1 MKACTEIPSSSISVL
16 VLMLSLFA
24 ISVIFTSIDSV
35 PTVEAKYVFSK
46 KWGTLGSGNGEFK
59 SPEGIAI
66 DSSGR
71 VYVADTGNNRIQQFR
86 LANPCPS
93 GTSQTVSGVCF
104 VRAWGSLGTG
114 NGQFN
119 KPLDV
124 ALDSS
129 GLVYVADAGN
139 NRIQMFKGNGAFV
152 KAWSSDGPG
161 TTKFE
166 SVVGVALDIVTN
178 DIYVAE
184 GTIPGH
190 IHKFRL
196 ANPCPTSL
204 TVVMSGICF
213 VDKWTFGRH
222 VSHPADDLETIS
234 GVAVNPLT
242 SQVYVSD
249 YVDVQ
254 VPGDS
259 SFDRYSI
266 IKNTADGNILSSWDG
281 AFMRPAGVY
290 VGPTGLVYVI
300 DTVFSRVHMFQIIKP
315 ISACPDG
322 TTKVIEGVCY
332 VTKWGGAG
340 SADGMF
346 GGPRDI
352 AVGEPT
358 RNVYV
363 ADTGNNRIQ
372 VFYWK
377 TDVGGP
383 GGDGNLPG
391 TAVK

>member
-1 MKACTEIPSSSISVL
+1 
-16 VLMLSLFA
+16 MLSLFA